1 MNNRNLAQNPNL
13 AGLSGRAAALA
24 AAQEAVVVKSSA
36 PYFSRF
42 KFCDSTS
49 QAGTLTFQAQDLR
62 CFAYGLGDQMAPAV
76 STVTTGTQPSFTA
89 VESDTNLA
97 QSGTPNNG
105 EDFVIK
111 GASILWNQ
119 NSDPELVRL
128 LSPEL
133 SISLRFGTQL
143 EIQLGAVSMV
153 PGSGGQFGSASSTV
167 AGQGV
172 GFFSNGYP
180 DIYNCR
186 PLKEGIRWRRQ
197 GTTDSNLTGL
207 VRLRRT
213 VSTSVAISGE
223 VRPTGPFFLDGLF
236 VLHGYSERKRSVNL

>member
-1 MNNRNLAQNPNL
+1 MNNRNLAQNPQL
-13 AGLSGRAAALA
+13 SGLSGRAAALA
-24 AAQEAVVVKSSA
+24 AAQDAVVVKSSA

-42 KFCDSTS
+42 KFVDSTS
-49 QAGTLTFQAQDLR
+49 LAGTLTFQAQDLR
-62 CFAYGLGDQMAPAV
+62 CFAYGLGDQLNPAV
-76 STVTTGTQPSFTA
+76 STVTTGPQPTFTA
-89 VESDTNLA
+89 VESDTNISQA
-97 QSGTPNNG
+97 GTPNNG
-105 EDFVIK
+105 EDFIIK

-119 NSDPELVRL
+119 NSDPELVRIL
-128 LSPEL
+128 TPEI

-153 PGSGGQFGSASSTV
+153 PGSGGQFGSAASPI
-167 AGQGV
+167 AGAGV

-213 VSTSVAISGE
+213 VTSPVAGE
-223 VRPTGPFFLDGLF
+223 VRPAGPFVLDGLF
-236 VLHGYSERKRSVNL
+236 ILHGYSERKRSVNL